1 MEQYLC
7 KLAIEESHLRLWG
20 GMAGGRSRDPARYQG
35 VLGVYYQE
43 TPDLNGSAPRRSNF
57 P

>member
-20 GMAGGRSRDPARYQG
+20 GMAGGHSRDPARYQG